1 MRSLANFVFPT
12 LLVILSPL
20 AIGCSGSS
28 DSTTAAA
35 TGAGGAASSGTGGA
49 SSSTGGASVGGAGNT
64 GGSSATAG
72 ATSGPAA
79 TGGASI
85 GGNLA
90 TGGASGL
97 ATGGMGNIA
106 TGGAS
111 GLATGGVSNIAT
123 GGVSAG
129 GNAANGGT
137 TGRATGGG
145 STAGGDAAIGGS
157 SPGSGGSVPTG
168 GRTSNGGSA
177 TGGNLGVGGTTT
189 AGGAQGTGGSGG
201 GTTAGVVCYG
211 MPGAAKS
218 PLYTVTVG
226 GVSAPVE
233 KLTKYSPNMQV
244 HYAHCSLSGTT
255 AADVA
260 VTLSQSLGSYT
271 LSPKSRNIATA
282 KSGNTVTFS
291 SGPNYL
297 IFNASGQEL
306 LFIFLDAGET
316 TPPQLGDA
324 NVKNIA
330 DYTVDNTGA
339 TLVTSKVQ
347 SAINAASGA
356 TQNILYFPPGKYKV
370 GELALKSNM
379 TLYLAGG
386 AVIYG
391 SDSTG
396 DFNNVSGGI
405 NIEGAQH
412 ALIRM
417 YQIKNTKILG
427 RGALDANGTA
437 IRAAG
442 LNANLLKIEQ
452 SSNITVDGIV
462 ARDPSYWNTL
472 IYRSDTVTIQNYK
485 VINHRPDGSNY
496 NQTDG
501 VDFDEST
508 NSSLYNAFLYT
519 GDDGMATKNEDS
531 NGTINTKNITHEHIV
546 VYNNSVGCKI
556 GTKSMGQSM
565 DSVTFK
571 DVDVVKA
578 GRAMTIEAYDTAVV
592 SNTTF
597 QDIRVEAAD
606 SMLINLALDQPPT
619 WRTAADTGVYKDTYF
634 TNVSSDVK
642 SVISMHGKSSSANI
656 TGVHFKNFTVA
667 GKTITSQTD
676 ANASW
681 DINSYVSGI
690 TFQ

>member
-1 MRSLANFVFPT
+1 MTVL
-12 LLVILSPL
+12 
-20 AIGCSGSS
+20 GCSGTDAPGSVAS
-28 DSTTAAA
+28 DA
-35 TGAGGAASSGTGGA
+35 TGSASAVGGA
-49 SSSTGGASVGGAGNT
+49 SGVGGNLSTGGT
-64 GGSSATAG
+64 QSATAG
-72 ATSGPAA
+72 GTTSSPP
-79 TGGASI
+79 TGGSPGV
-85 GGNLA
+85 GGQ
-90 TGGASGL
+90 GL
-97 ATGGMGNIA
+97 ATGGSQPLGGSRPTGGMNS
-106 TGGAS
+106 TGGAQP
-111 GLATGGVSNIAT
+111 T
-123 GGVSAG
+123 
-129 GNAANGGT
+129 
-137 TGRATGGG
+137 GG
-145 STAGGDAAIGGS
+145 STQVGN
-157 SPGSGGSVPTG
+157 PTG
-168 GRTSNGGSA
+168 GRTNNAGAPATGGQAGGAVATGGLAPTGGTSAAGGVAQTGGKSA
-177 TGGNLGVGGTTT
+177 TGGVAPTGGSAGNGGTTAT
-189 AGGAQGTGGSGG
+189 GGTLATGGSGG
-201 GTTAGVVCYG
+201 GTTAGIVCYG
-211 MPGAAKS
+211 VPGAVKS

-233 KLTKYSPNMQV
+233 KFTKFSPNMQV

-260 VTLSQSLGSYT
+260 VTLSQTFSSYT
-271 LSPKSRNIATA
+271 LSPKSRNIATS

-297 IFNASGQEL
+297 ILNVSGQEL

-316 TPPQLGDA
+316 NPPHLGDA

-339 TLVTSKVQ
+339 TVVTSKVQ
-347 SAINAASGA
+347 SAINTASGA

-370 GELALKSNM
+370 GELSLKSNM

-386 AVIYG
+386 AVLYG

-396 DFNNVSGGI
+396 DFNTVSGGI

-452 SSNITVDGIV
+452 SSGITIDGIV

-485 VINHRPDGSNY
+485 VINHRLDGSDY

-508 NSSLYNAFLYT
+508 NSTLYNAFLYT
-519 GDDGMATKNEDS
+519 GDDGMATKNEEAS
-531 NGTINTKNITHEHIV
+531 GVINTKNVTHEHIV

-565 DSVTFK
+565 DSIVFK

-642 SVISMHGKSSSANI
+642 KVIALHGMSATVNI
-656 TGVHFKNFTVA
+656 TGVHFKNFTVQ
-667 GKTITSQTD
+667 GKAVTSQTD
-676 ANASW
+676 SDASW
-681 DINSYVSGI
+681 DINSYVSNI